1 MSSLFTG
8 TAQVSH
14 KTKLPAGVTK
24 ASAVAMLHDHA
35 FYLECD
41 PHLVK
46 YSALDADKVASLK
59 KTSKLPKGIGGGGGS
74 ETRYYEVHDLVH
86 NLPGGLWDSNVVS
99 SYEMTDTPEGVFVRI
114 RSPMSVV
121 MDTYWTIREMPAGEV
136 AENGDK
142 TPGGLAIVEEITIIA
157 PRLVVGIVKG
167 LCEGGWKKIHDK
179 MLTRFQAPGQAA
191 AASIPPA
198 APVQAES

>member
-1 MSSLFTG
+1 
-8 TAQVSH
+8 
-14 KTKLPAGVTK
+14 
-24 ASAVAMLHDHA
+24 MLHDHA

-46 YSALDADKVASLK
+46 SSELDATKAASLK
-59 KTSKLPKGIGGGGGS
+59 KTSKRPKGIEAVS
-74 ETRYYEVHDLVH
+74 ETKYYEVHDLVH
-86 NLPGGLWDSNVVS
+86 NLPGGMWDSNVVS
-99 SYEMTDTPEGVFVRI
+99 SYEMTNTPEGVFVRI

-142 TPGGLAIVEEITIIA
+142 TPGGLAIVEEITISA

-167 LCEGGWKKIHDK
+167 LCEGGWKQIHDK
-179 MLTRFQAPGQAA
+179 MLARFEPEGKARAAASTAAPAA
-191 AASIPPA
+191 AAPA
-198 APVQAES
+198 